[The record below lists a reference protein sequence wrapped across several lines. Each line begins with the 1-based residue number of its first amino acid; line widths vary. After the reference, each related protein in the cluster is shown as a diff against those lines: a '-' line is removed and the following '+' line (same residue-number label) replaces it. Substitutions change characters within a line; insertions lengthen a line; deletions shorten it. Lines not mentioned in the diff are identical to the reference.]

1 MNPMGRAP
9 LTVIVAAAV
18 LVALS
23 VSGAGAGSHSRVA
36 PHDRVHPPNIDE
48 DHIPYGSERRSQMAG
63 YSKRHYG
70 HREWRL
76 LQHRAIVLH
85 FTDTATYGPVWN
97 TFASND
103 PNMGERPGV
112 CAQYVVGKEGGVHE
126 LVRPNIRCRQTI
138 GLNQL
143 SVGIEMVQ
151 EEGRSSHWADREILE
166 RRRQSGPAV
175 RLVAWLKQRYGI
187 EMRHVIG
194 HSMANQSPLFED
206 KEGWRNDHTDW
217 LRRDVVT
224 FRHRVARLLHGH

>member
-1 MNPMGRAP
+1 MNTMGRARLILAMCAALLVACS
-9 LTVIVAAAV
+9 LTSVAAETRERN
-18 LVALS
+18 
-23 VSGAGAGSHSRVA
+23 RVN
-36 PHDRVHPPNIDE
+36 PPNIDE
-48 DHIPYGSERRSQMAG
+48 DHIPYGSERRSQMAA

-85 FTDTATYGPVWN
+85 FTDTSTYGPVWN
-97 TFASND
+97 TFASNA

-126 LVRPNIRCRQTI
+126 LVRPNTRCRQTI
-138 GLNQL
+138 GMNQL

-151 EEGRSSHWADREILE
+151 EQGPGSHWADRQILK

-206 KEGWRNDHTDW
+206 REGWHNDHTDW

-224 FRHRVARLLHGH
+224 FRHRVGRLLHRH

>member
-1 MNPMGRAP
+1 MGRAR
-9 LTVIVAAAV
+9 LA
-18 LVALS
+18 LALS
-23 VSGAGAGSHSRVA
+23 LAALAALSLTSVGAQTHDRDASGH
-36 PHDRVHPPNIDE
+36 RVHPPQIDE
-48 DHIPYGSERRSQMAG
+48 DHIPYGSERRSQMAA

-85 FTDTATYGPVWN
+85 FTDTSTYGPVWN
-97 TFASND
+97 TFASNE

-112 CAQYVVGKEGGVHE
+112 CAQYVVGKEGNVHE
-126 LVRPNIRCRQTI
+126 LVRPNTRCRHAI

-143 SVGIEMVQ
+143 SIGIEMVQ
-151 EEGRSSHWADREILE
+151 EEGSHGSHWADRQILK
-166 RRRQSGPAV
+166 RDHQSGPAV

-187 EMRHVIG
+187 EMRHIIG

-217 LRRDVVT
+217 LRRDVKT
-224 FRHRVARLLHGH
+224 FRHRVARLVHRH